1 MLVHFCSLIGVAW
14 YGDPTNHLSIGIHQ
28 EYGPCNVVSVDYAG
42 GECHKY
48 VCDVMR
54 HHSYSFHCG
63 TGQGDKGGVLSPKKK
78 EVTPWY
84 AVCGLPKEQ
93 EWTRTSLAYSIVGM
107 MFLMLM
113 VSCGGVGSEKVRSD
127 GKRS

>member
-1 MLVHFCSLIGVAW
+1 M
-14 YGDPTNHLSIGIHQ
+14 SI
-28 EYGPCNVVSVDYAG
+28 DYAG

-54 HHSYSFHCG
+54 HHTYSFQCG
-63 TGQGDKGGVLSPKKK
+63 KGVPSPKKK
-78 EVTPWY
+78 KVTPWY
-84 AVCGLPKEQ
+84 AVCGVPKEQ

-113 VSCGGVGSEKVRSD
+113 VCCGGVGSEKVEKVRD